1 MNRVADLSGSL
12 RVVLR
17 WQQGV
22 IQRVELQSSRPQGL
36 GRLLQQKP
44 LMQSLTM
51 VPLIYSLCS
60 IAQTVAALRAAESAL
75 GLAVEPQAQQARN
88 ILLQAEKARE
98 LGIRLAHYWLNNSDQ
113 VLLLM
118 QWFTAVSNE
127 LKWALQLNPQ
137 PVGEHDR
144 GLVAA
149 ELKDVLTPLVGTIE
163 ELERSIVGE
172 PIESS
177 VGYQLRDLQK
187 GFGDIH
193 LSSGAKPLEH
203 KVLTDLNRINR
214 ALVKK
219 QAAEF
224 SALPALDGECFET
237 SSWSRN
243 QDSELVMRG
252 RVVGLN
258 QISLR
263 FVAMLVEMQTIPQ
276 RIALEKPDSTAFS
289 EFEGLGVVAAARGL
303 LIHRIVLDGS
313 SMANCK
319 VKDYSIVAP
328 TEWNF
333 HPSGTLVKMLEG
345 VKVERER
352 LHSLVEKLIAL
363 IDPCVAWEIEVKS

>member
-118 QWFTAVSNE
+118 QWFTAVNNE

-172 PIESS
+172 PVESS

-252 RVVGLN
+252 RVAGLN

-263 FVAMLVEMQTIPQ
+263 FVAMLVEMQTIPE

>member
-1 MNRVADLSGSL
+1 MNSVADLSGSL

-118 QWFTAVSNE
+118 QWFTAVNNE

-252 RVVGLN
+252 RVAGLN

-319 VKDYSIVAP
+319 VKGYSIVAP